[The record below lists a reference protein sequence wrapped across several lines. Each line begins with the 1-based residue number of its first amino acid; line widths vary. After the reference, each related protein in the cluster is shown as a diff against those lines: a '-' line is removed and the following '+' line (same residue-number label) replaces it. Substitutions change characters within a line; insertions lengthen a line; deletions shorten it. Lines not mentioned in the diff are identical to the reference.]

1 MKIAAIDV
9 GSNAVRLMIS
19 EIIPNEANEPQ
30 IQKLNWVRIPLR
42 LGFDVFNT
50 GLISEAKQQILLDT
64 MIGFKHLM
72 RAHGVDHHIACA
84 TSAMRDAANGE
95 SVCAY
100 IREESNIQL
109 QVISGDMEADLI
121 YENHIAEQLDKAH
134 DYIYLDVGGGSTEV
148 SVYSNAVLH
157 YKRSFNIG
165 TIRML
170 SKQATD
176 AEWDFMKQEIR
187 RATRGCHEPICI
199 GSGGNINK
207 AYSIS
212 KKKDGKALQLE
223 FLRNL
228 YKELIS
234 ISMEDRMK
242 QYSMREDRADVI
254 IPALQIYTSI
264 MRWAGADEILVP
276 KIGLADGL
284 THHLWT
290 KIQKK
295 SKTGLLSSA
304 Y

>member
-1 MKIAAIDV
+1 MRLATIDV
-9 GSNAVRLMIS
+9 GSNAVRLLIS
-19 EIIPNEANEPQ
+19 AVTSDERKQPS
-30 IQKLNWVRIPLR
+30 IQKLNWMRVPLR
-42 LGFDVFNT
+42 LGFDVFNA
-50 GLISEAKQQILLDT
+50 GSISETKQQILLDT
-64 MIGFKHLM
+64 MIGFEHLM
-72 RAHGVDHHIACA
+72 RAHGVDHHMACA
-84 TSAMRDAANGE
+84 TSAMRDASNGE
-95 SVCAY
+95 AICNL
-100 IREESNIQL
+100 IREKSGIRL

-121 YENHIAEQLDKAH
+121 YENHIAEELDRAH

-170 SKQATD
+170 TKQATD

-207 AYSIS
+207 VYSIS
-212 KKKDGKALQLE
+212 KKKEGKTLPLE
-223 FLRNL
+223 FLRTL

-234 ISMEDRMK
+234 ISIEDRMK

-254 IPALQIYTSI
+254 IPALQIYTSV
-264 MRWAGADEILVP
+264 MRWAGSEEILVP
-276 KIGLADGL
+276 NIGLTDGL
-284 THHLWT
+284 TRHLWKHVET
-290 KIQKK
+290 KSESRLI
-295 SKTGLLSSA
+295 SSI

>member
-1 MKIAAIDV
+1 MRLATIDV
-9 GSNAVRLMIS
+9 GSNAVRLMITEVTS
-19 EIIPNEANEPQ
+19 DEMAQPNIKN
-30 IQKLNWVRIPLR
+30 INWIRVPLR

-50 GLISEAKQQILLDT
+50 GSISEAKQQILLDT
-64 MIGFKHLM
+64 MIGFEHLM
-72 RAHGVDHHIACA
+72 RAHGVEHHMACA
-84 TSAMRDAANGE
+84 TSAMRDASNGE
-95 SVCAY
+95 AICDY
-100 IREESNIQL
+100 IRKQTGIQL
-109 QVISGDMEADLI
+109 QVISGDREADLI
-121 YENHIAEQLDKAH
+121 YENHIAEELNKAH

-170 SKQATD
+170 TKQTTD

-212 KKKDGKALQLE
+212 KKKDGKTLQLE
-223 FLRNL
+223 FLRSL

-234 ISMEDRMK
+234 VSIEDRMK
-242 QYSMREDRADVI
+242 QYNMREDRADVI
-254 IPALQIYTSI
+254 IPALQIYTSV

-276 KIGLADGL
+276 KIGLTDGL
-284 THHLWT
+284 TRHLW
-290 KIQKK
+290 KHIQKK
-295 SKTGLLSSA
+295 SDRGMLNSI

>member
-1 MKIAAIDV
+1 MRLATIDV
-9 GSNAVRLMIS
+9 GSNAVRLLIS
-19 EIIPNEANEPQ
+19 EVASNEVNLMNIEK
-30 IQKLNWVRIPLR
+30 INWVRVPLR

-50 GLISEAKQQILLDT
+50 GTISEAKQQILLDT
-64 MIGFKHLM
+64 MMGFKHLM
-72 RAHGVDHHIACA
+72 RAHGVDHHMACA
-84 TSAMRDAANGE
+84 TSAMRDATNGE
-95 SVCAY
+95 AICAF
-100 IREESNIQL
+100 IRNVTDIQL

-170 SKQATD
+170 TKKTTD

-212 KKKDGKALQLE
+212 KKKDGKTLPLE
-223 FLRNL
+223 FLRTL

-242 QYSMREDRADVI
+242 QYNMREDRADVI
-254 IPALQIYTSI
+254 IPALQIYTSV
-264 MRWAGADEILVP
+264 MRWAGSDEILVP
-276 KIGLADGL
+276 KIGLTDGL
-284 THHLWT
+284 TRHLWEEVQNN
-290 KIQKK
+290 KESRLIN
-295 SKTGLLSSA
+295 SV